1 MCSPTQLYNKAKW
14 TPHVHFV
21 DTAFFESAL
30 SKVGFGY
37 IDQLA
42 KWLTTMPAK
51 LNRRTSG

>member
-14 TPHVHFV
+14 THVHCV

-30 SKVGFGY
+30 SKVGFGC